1 MLTPV
6 HWTLLSLVGV
16 LESLLVVMQKKKKKK
31 SGHKL
36 HILFGLFDWYKFI
49 Y

>member
-6 HWTLLSLVGV
+6 HWTLMSLVV
-16 LESLLVVMQKKKKKK
+16 FFESLLVVMQKKKK

-36 HILFGLFDWYKFI
+36 HILFGPFDWYKFI

>member
-6 HWTLLSLVGV
+6 HWTLLSLLGV
-16 LESLLVVMQKKKKKK
+16 LESLLVVMQKKKK